1 MKIKNKYKN
10 SIVEIIEEDE
20 DIENLTE
27 GEKYYRVW
35 EDGEFQLYEVPK
47 VETDGSIIIQKDT
60 ILSVTDLIILQPIL
74 LVYPYQEV
82 LLGLLISGK
91 VISKY
96 IFFNKS
102 PDLLIVQ
109 LIVLLK
115 SDLPLIVC
123 SMVVI

>member
-60 ILSVTDLIILQPIL
+60 ILSVTDLTESNINI
-74 LVYPYQEV
+74 
-82 LLGLLISGK
+82 
-91 VISKY
+91 
-96 IFFNKS
+96 
-102 PDLLIVQ
+102 
-109 LIVLLK
+109 K
-115 SDLPLIVC
+115 SDDTENWEIFWEMH
-123 SMVVI
+123 STTQYIIKGGFEIIDEKNKK